1 MLPSGCDDTVTVR
14 RAPLVTT
21 GMRTERDW
29 SQAVP
34 HTVSVC
40 SLQPA
45 GTSTAFGTV
54 DAVSGADATLYAPL
68 AADIEEGDRIE
79 FGGATYVVDGIP
91 YTWKSPTGRVSSKQA
106 RLKKWAG

>member
-1 MLPSGCDDTVTVR
+1 MPLRWCKDVVTVL
-14 RAPLVTT
+14 RAPVVTA
-21 GMRTERDW
+21 GMRSERDW

-34 HTVSVC
+34 HTVSGC

-54 DAVSGADATLYAPL
+54 DAVSGADATLYAPP

-79 FGGATYVVDGIP
+79 FGGDTYVVDGIP
-91 YTWKSPTGRVSSKQA
+91 GSWPSPTGRVSNKQA

>member
-1 MLPSGCDDTVTVR
+1 MLPSWCDDTVTVK

-29 SQAVP
+29 SRAVP
-34 HTVSVC
+34 HTVSGC

-54 DAVSGADATLYAPL
+54 DAVAGADAILYAPP
-68 AADIEEGDRIE
+68 ASDIQEGDRVE
-79 FGGATYVVDGIP
+79 FGGAAYAVDGIP
-91 YTWKSPTGRVSSKQA
+91 YAWKSPTGRVSHVQA
-106 RLKKWAG
+106 RLSKWEG